1 MKLTFTLAVLALLA
15 LSACS
20 KSGNKAQSSVT
31 PSDSIQ
37 QKLQQ
42 LAGNGATDC
51 GSPKTQ
57 EKADVQPVTDCAIK
71 AAQNKQAFYVRYN
84 LPGMT
89 TAVVGDSQGKLYA
102 VQSGADGEIES
113 TPCPSEI
120 RVAQSGRVTC
130 YAPGSMGGMGMGAT
144 SPHGGSM
151 QMPPAGMA
159 NPHEGSAMPSHG
171 SPQGTKEPKP

>member
-1 MKLTFTLAVLALLA
+1 MKTIIALFVALTVF
-15 LSACS
+15 SACTSS
-20 KSGNKAQSSVT
+20 KKSSAA

-51 GSPKTQ
+51 GSPKSQ
-57 EKADVQPVTDCAIK
+57 ETSDVQPVSDCAIK

-89 TAVVGDSQGKLYA
+89 TAIAGDSQGKLYA
-102 VQSGADGEIES
+102 VRSGTNGEIES

-130 YAPGSMGGMGMGAT
+130 YAPNSMGGVGMGAT

-151 QMPPAGMA
+151 QMPPAGTA

-171 SPQGTKEPKP
+171 PQGAKAPKP

>member
-1 MKLTFTLAVLALLA
+1 MKTIIALFVTLSIC
-15 LSACS
+15 SACT
-20 KSGNKAQSSVT
+20 KSQKSPSA

-42 LAGNGATDC
+42 LAGSEATDC
-51 GSPKTQ
+51 GTPKTQ
-57 EKADVQPVTDCAIK
+57 EKSDVQPVTDCAIK

-89 TAVVGDSQGKLYA
+89 TAVAGDRQGKLYA
-102 VQSGADGEIES
+102 VQTGANGEVES

-130 YAPGSMGGMGMGAT
+130 YAPGSMGGMGMGGA

-151 QMPPAGMA
+151 QMPPPGMA
-159 NPHEGSAMPSHG
+159 NPHEGSAMPSHA
-171 SPQGTKEPKP
+171 SPQGTKTNP